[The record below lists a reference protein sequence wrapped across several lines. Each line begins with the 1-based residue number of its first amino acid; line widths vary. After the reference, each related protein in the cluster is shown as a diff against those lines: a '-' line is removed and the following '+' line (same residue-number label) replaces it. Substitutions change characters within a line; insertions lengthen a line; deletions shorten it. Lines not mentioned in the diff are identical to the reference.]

1 MKNRM
6 RYMVLALTGAMAM
19 TLSCQSEDL
28 LIPEFPEMHSDYVTV
43 EFNTSVPAMDVL
55 QTKAVDPDG
64 EAITK
69 LVLFNFNDKGLFI
82 SSKEAAAGATS
93 DYTGTFSV
101 ELPVV
106 TDRVHI
112 VANFHKEIDESEFV
126 GKSESEVL
134 STMVGS
140 SGMMSY
146 WARVTRG
153 THANIKQAFE
163 AEYQT
168 VHLLRDHA
176 RITVTDKE
184 MLYSDLAFLAVNTN
198 AFGTVAPFNNGLW
211 AAPSM
216 SNMFVT
222 LPESDA
228 KVSGDEDVVSVDK
241 RKYQYVFETEN
252 SSSDPVSVIIKGT
265 RNGQAKYYRVML
277 IDNNGDYVPVMRNF
291 TYDVNIEGVL
301 DYGQDTFDAALTT
314 PASNNV
320 WVSVSDQVNEVSNA
334 DYSLSVAKS
343 SIVLGESDDVF
354 LTTHQK
360 YTVSYT
366 LKSLNGSSLTSSDEP
381 QIKWLDGNN
390 VAQHTFEATSF
401 TISPDGKTAEG
412 KVEIILFRPD
422 TNHQKR
428 EGTLLIRKGLLERKV
443 NIVTVVNQNFTPAW
457 ITTNV
462 YGGATGSDVTMMFHV
477 SEDCPQTLFPIEVLV
492 SVNDMD
498 VRNESGMVLPVIT
511 PSDAERYGEDNGIG
525 YKYVLTVTE
534 PGDQR
539 LYLETILNHTSSD
552 QVVIKI
558 EAKHFNSLTRTA
570 TFQNEVDAR
579 ILIHNLRSYAAST
592 PADEYIYYYVVPQKV
607 NAEVEFDTHLGK
619 VVNNPSAADVT
630 LSDPNGNPTYFQY
643 IAPNVDY
650 TAPNVDEFLLYSQ
663 NLEHNHDK
671 PAGTTYY
678 FDFYKLDP
686 SVWSPT
692 AGRVL
697 GFYRNSNPGEGTG
710 ATFHLR
716 TTKAKSDEVVRIA
729 TNPYGQP
736 SITRGTRGEFAK
748 EAYQSDLCTGTGL
761 YKSCIFELTT
771 FHPFHFSAQVKQG
784 SNVVGGEEDG
794 KTAPAN
800 EKIYLSYEPGQRMD
814 VEFDITS
821 FKSDLVNTPDNE
833 QLSVDPFGTSFEVYI
848 DAPTLEL
855 DEAAVAAA
863 GLAFKI
869 KKDPNVKGRVIYTV
883 DSSREVERGYFNIPA
898 LSNDGAVLDLFRK
911 PIEGGSVNQTGE
923 RKSIP
928 FKTKEIVSAG
938 DIKISSDE
946 SKVVYFS
953 KTFTVQNTSIEG
965 TLTYGSSSIPV
976 PSGTF
981 VPFSTD
987 DGTRIGV
994 VSVGD
999 NGAFELRLRAEYQ
1012 FTWESTPV
1020 KFEAKVGATEYKAEF
1035 TSLKAL
1041 VSSLGSPIQMN

>member
-6 RYMVLALTGAMAM
+6 RYMVLALAGAMAM

-28 LIPEFPEMHSDYVTV
+28 LLPEFPEAQGGFVTV
-43 EFNTSVPAMDVL
+43 EFNTSVPAMDVV

-82 SSKEAAAGATS
+82 STKEAAAGVTS

-101 ELPVV
+101 ELPVA

-112 VANFHKEIDESEFV
+112 VANFHKEIDESEFI

-146 WARVTRG
+146 WARVTKG
-153 THANIKQAFE
+153 THSNIKEAFE

-176 RITVTDKE
+176 RITVTDDSSF
-184 MLYSDLAFLAVNTN
+184 YSDLAFLAVNTN

-211 AAPSM
+211 EAPSM
-216 SNMFVT
+216 TNMFVT

-228 KVSGDEDVVSVDK
+228 KVSGDEDVVSLDK

-252 SSSDPVSVIIKGT
+252 SSFDPVSVIIRGT
-265 RNGQAKYYRVML
+265 RGGQTKYYRVML
-277 IDNNGDYVPVMRNF
+277 IDDNGDYVPVMRNF
-291 TYDVNIEGVL
+291 TYEVNIAGTL
-301 DYGQDTFDAALTT
+301 DYGQDTFEAALTT

-334 DYSLSVAKS
+334 DFSLSVAQS

-354 LTTHQK
+354 ATTHQK
-360 YTVSYT
+360 YTVYYT
-366 LKSLNGSSLTSSDEP
+366 LKSLNGSALTSTDEP
-381 QIKWLDGNN
+381 QIMWLDGNN
-390 VAQHTFEATSF
+390 VAQHTFEAISF
-401 TISPDGKTAEG
+401 TISPDGLTAEG
-412 KVEIILFRPD
+412 AVEIILFRPD
-422 TNHQKR
+422 ASQTKR
-428 EGTLLIRKGLLERKV
+428 EGTLLIKKGLLERKV

-457 ITTNV
+457 ITTNI
-462 YGGATGSDVTMMFHV
+462 YGGSTGSDVTMMFHV
-477 SEDCPQTLFPIEVLV
+477 SDDCPQTLFPIEVLV

-498 VRNESGMVLPVIT
+498 VRNESGLVLPVIT
-511 PSDAERYGEDNGIG
+511 ASDADRYGADNGIG

-539 LYLETILNHTSSD
+539 LYLETILNHTTLD
-552 QVVIKI
+552 QVVITI
-558 EAKHFNSLTRTA
+558 EAKYFNSLTRTA
-570 TFQNEVDAR
+570 TFQNEVDSR
-579 ILIHNLRSYAAST
+579 ILIHNLRSYVAST

-619 VVNNPSAADVT
+619 VVNDASLADVT

-643 IAPNVDY
+643 IAPNADY
-650 TAPNVDEFLLYSQ
+650 TTPNVDEFLLYSQ

-671 PAGTTYY
+671 PSGTTYY
-678 FDFYKLDP
+678 FDFYKLDE

-697 GFYRNSNPGEGTG
+697 GFYRNSNPGVNAG

-736 SITRGTRGEFAK
+736 SITKGTKGEFAK
-748 EAYQSDLCTGTGL
+748 ESYQSDLCTGMGL

-771 FHPFHFSAQVKQG
+771 FHPFHFSAQVKHG
-784 SNVVGGEEDG
+784 SNAVGGEEG
-794 KTAPAN
+794 GRTAPEN
-800 EKIYLSYEPGQRMD
+800 EKVYMSYEPGQSMN

-821 FKSDLVNTPDNE
+821 FKSDLANIPDNE

-855 DEAAVAAA
+855 DEAAVATA
-863 GLAFKI
+863 GLSSKI
-869 KKDPNVKGRVIYTV
+869 RKDPNVKGRVVYTV
-883 DSSREVERGYFNIPA
+883 DASRETERGYFNIAA
-898 LSNDGAVLDLFRK
+898 LAADAAVLDLFRK
-911 PIEGGSVNQTGE
+911 PIAGGSVNQSGE

-946 SKVVYFS
+946 SKVVYYS
-953 KTFTVQNTSIEG
+953 KTFTIQNTSIEG
-965 TLTYGSSSIPV
+965 KLTYGSSSTPV

-981 VPFSTD
+981 VPFSTN

-994 VSVGD
+994 VTVGD
-999 NGAFELRLRAEYQ
+999 DGTFELRLRAEYK
-1012 FTWESTPV
+1012 FTWENTPV
-1020 KFEAKVGATEYKAEF
+1020 KFEAKIAGVEYKAEF
-1035 TSLKAL
+1035 TSLAAL
-1041 VSSLGSPIQMN
+1041 TSSLGSSIQMN